1 MTEQEQVTQT
11 TTVEQ
16 PTFTN
21 NTDGLPVPTEQQV
34 NEVPEAPTEN
44 QGVDVPSDTQP
55 ENIEQPEGSDD
66 ANKDIQEP
74 ETVQLNKDEY
84 KKLKEYELI
93 EAERQA
99 LQERLG
105 LQDVNPQDFNYQ
117 TLDQQVINSGQQE
130 LLRLCNEYGV
140 SANPNEFEASINKLK
155 ETNPQKGYE
164 LERKVEV
171 LMGNLNNK
179 RQQIANQVSQSQIQ
193 RFAQENNQLLNASPV
208 LNRILTEYAQANAGD
223 PNIYQNL
230 NTINEYLCDVYRE
243 ALEYGQRMASL
254 KEAKA
259 DTSKV
264 QGGIVTAP
272 QSGYSGEPHIFTRA
286 ELKTMS
292 PDEFAKNEKVIE
304 EQMKKGLIV

>member
-1 MTEQEQVTQT
+1 MSEQEFINNADGMPVPSQET
-11 TTVEQ
+11 TTEPVTEPVQ
-16 PTFTN
+16 ETVSEPTA
-21 NTDGLPVPTEQQV
+21 Q
-34 NEVPEAPTEN
+34 
-44 QGVDVPSDTQP
+44 QP
-55 ENIEQPEGSDD
+55 ENQEVDTPTDVQPENSDGQEVEDGSD
-66 ANKDIQEP
+66 KDIPPE
-74 ETVQLNKDEY
+74 ETVQLNKSEY
-84 KKLKEYELI
+84 NKLKEYELI

-117 TLDQQVINSGQQE
+117 TLDQQVVNSGQQE

-171 LMGNLNNK
+171 LMGNLNNR

-208 LNRILTEYAQANAGD
+208 LNRILTEYAQVNAGN
-223 PNIYQNL
+223 PNIYNDL

-243 ALEYGQRMASL
+243 ALEMGQRMASL
-254 KEAKA
+254 EKAKA

-264 QGGIVTAP
+264 QGGIVNAP
-272 QSGYSGEPHIFTRA
+272 QGGYAGEPHIFTRA

-292 PDEFAKNEKVIE
+292 PEDFAKNEKVIE
-304 EQMKKGLIV
+304 EQIKKGLIV